1 MQEPAVLRQQ
11 IAQIHDA
18 TDTRLCRRRSK
29 ITRRFD
35 FKFDNIAAG
44 CLRVHQVERH
54 VNILHRG
61 GQRIRVQG
69 IGCDYFCTLPPS
81 RLQYCAIAIH
91 NAYLQACEK
100 QARRQVAADV
110 TTGTEHQ
117 RLNFLVTFHFLA
129 IAKSIIE

>member
-1 MQEPAVLRQQ
+1 MQEPAVFRQQ
-11 IAQIHDA
+11 VTQIHDA
-18 TDTRLCRRRSK
+18 TDTRLCRRRSE

-54 VNILHRG
+54 VNIPHRG
-61 GQRIRVQG
+61 RQRIRAQG

-81 RLQYCAIAIH
+81 RFQHRTVASR

-100 QARRQVAADV
+100 QARRQVTADV
-110 TTGTEHQ
+110 TTGTEY
-117 RLNFLVTFHFLA
+117 
-129 IAKSIIE
+129 